1 MVSRKATNSWL
12 MNGVVMFS
20 DESTFC
26 LWQNDRLVMVRGFRG
41 ERRSLEFTVRGHAG
55 ITPGVKR
62 YGILLALGTDPLWSL
77 WEAD

>member
-1 MVSRKATNSWL
+1 
-12 MNGVVMFS
+12 MFS

-62 YGILLALGTDPLWSL
+62 YGIGYGSPLVFIGGRL
-77 WEAD
+77 KAH